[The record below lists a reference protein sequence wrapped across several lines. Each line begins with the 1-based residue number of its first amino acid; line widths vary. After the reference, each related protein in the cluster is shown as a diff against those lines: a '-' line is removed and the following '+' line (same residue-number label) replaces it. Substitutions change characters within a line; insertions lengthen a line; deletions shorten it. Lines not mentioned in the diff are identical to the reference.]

1 MKKIIDQTV
10 DNQVIN
16 ENATKNSINE
26 VKTRCTC
33 KLSKTLSY
41 LRSINKLYDVCFL
54 IEKYHFY
61 CHKLAVITH
70 CPQFR
75 LHILN
80 TRPKDL
86 VEIKLC
92 YSTKRGLSTII
103 QYIYAFEIN
112 IDIYNFADTLVTSYE
127 LGIEK
132 VIEKCENFINENF
145 GIILI
150 KSDEE
155 YEIEIKKLVISL
167 SILFPLK
174 EKDFYG
180 KIMTHVAKNFSF
192 VIQTDEFLDLD
203 VKLLYNLLKY
213 YPISINK
220 EVELF
225 NGIVKWLKKDSNVRY
240 KFERLLLDLIKFQH
254 ISPQD
259 IENHVEVEEFVMN
272 DPDIQEKIKTSLK
285 CVIYY
290 FYCLIKLH
298 FFF

>member
-1 MKKIIDQTV
+1 MKKIIDLKD
-10 DNQVIN
+10 DNSIKRTTSN
-16 ENATKNSINE
+16 KSINE
-26 VKTRCTC
+26 TRCTC
-33 KLSKTLSY
+33 KLSKTLIY

-54 IEKYHFY
+54 IEKYQFY

-92 YSTKRGLSTII
+92 YSTKRGISTII
-103 QYIYAFEIN
+103 QYIYAIEIN

-132 VIEKCENFINENF
+132 LIEKCENFINENVEV
-145 GIILI
+145 ILV
-150 KSDEE
+150 KSDAE

-174 EKDFYG
+174 EKEFFR
-180 KIMTHVAKNFSF
+180 KIMSHVAKNFDY
-192 VIQTDEFLDLD
+192 VIETDEFLDLD
-203 VKLLYNLLKY
+203 VKLLYDLLKY
-213 YPISINK
+213 YPISISK
-220 EVELF
+220 EIELF
-225 NGIVKWLKKDSNVRY
+225 NGIVKWLKKDSAARY
-240 KFERLLLDLIKFQH
+240 KYEKLLLDLIRFQH

-259 IENHVEVEEFVMN
+259 IENHVEAEEFVMN

-285 CVIYY
+285 SA
-290 FYCLIKLH
+290 K
-298 FFF
+298 